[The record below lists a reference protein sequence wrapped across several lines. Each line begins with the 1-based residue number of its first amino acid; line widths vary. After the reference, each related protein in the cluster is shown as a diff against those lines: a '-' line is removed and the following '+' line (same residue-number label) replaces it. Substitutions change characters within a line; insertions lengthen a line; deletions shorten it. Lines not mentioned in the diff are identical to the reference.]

1 MESFT
6 SLQPP
11 SFLPSLLASALIS
24 LYAYLS
30 VCLSVPRDQYCP
42 KSKPVEE
49 KETLRIE
56 RTSKKEDESSCF
68 DLGVPLIRSLFF
80 FHSAW

>member
-1 MESFT
+1 MEFFT

-11 SFLPSLLASALIS
+11 SFLPSLLALALIS

-30 VCLSVPRDQYCP
+30 VCLSITRDHDRS

-68 DLGVPLIRSLFF
+68 DLGIPLIRSLFF
-80 FHSAW
+80 FYSAW